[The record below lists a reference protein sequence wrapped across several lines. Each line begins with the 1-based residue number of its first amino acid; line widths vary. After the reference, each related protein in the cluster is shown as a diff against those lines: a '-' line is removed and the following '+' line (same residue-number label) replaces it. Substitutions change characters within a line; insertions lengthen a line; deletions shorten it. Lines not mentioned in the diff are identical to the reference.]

1 MTQEVPEPVPTEVPE
16 PVPPEVPEPVQKC
29 ANCGA
34 DLRPTDRYCGGCGLP
49 AFVPAQAEVTAP
61 PPEPAPET
69 PAPAAAPVPPA
80 ATVAPPPAQKSDNR
94 VWAIVAGV
102 ILLLVGVASCG
113 IGVIAMATASWFATD
128 TGIDPT
134 MWTAGSGLCCVL
146 PAVLLMVAG
155 VVVWYVW
162 GRKKA

>member
-1 MTQEVPEPVPTEVPE
+1 MTQEVPELVPTEVPE
-16 PVPPEVPEPVQKC
+16 PAPPELPEPVQKC

-49 AFVPAQAEVTAP
+49 AFVPAKAEVTTPA
-61 PPEPAPET
+61 PEPKPET
-69 PAPAAAPVPPA
+69 PAPAAATVPPV
-80 ATVAPPPAQKSDNR
+80 ATAAPPPAQKSDNR

-128 TGIDPT
+128 AGIDPS

-146 PAVLLMVAG
+146 PSVLLMIAG
-155 VVVWYVW
+155 AVVWYAW

>member
-1 MTQEVPEPVPTEVPE
+1 MTQEVPELVPTEVPE
-16 PVPPEVPEPVQKC
+16 PAPPELPEPVQKC

-49 AFVPAQAEVTAP
+49 AFVPAKAEVTTPA
-61 PPEPAPET
+61 PEPKPET
-69 PAPAAAPVPPA
+69 PAPAAATVPPVA
-80 ATVAPPPAQKSDNR
+80 PAAPPPAQKSDNR

-128 TGIDPT
+128 AGIDPS

-146 PAVLLMVAG
+146 PSVLLMIAG
-155 VVVWYVW
+155 AVVWYAW

>member
-1 MTQEVPEPVPTEVPE
+1 MTQEVPELVPTEVPE
-16 PVPPEVPEPVQKC
+16 LAPPEIPEPVQKC

-49 AFVPAQAEVTAP
+49 AFVPAKAEVTAP
-61 PPEPAPET
+61 APAPE
-69 PAPAAAPVPPA
+69 PVPAAAPKPPA
-80 ATVAPPPAQKSDNR
+80 TTVASPAQKADNR

-128 TGIDPT
+128 TGIDPS

-146 PAVLLMVAG
+146 PSVLLMIAG
-155 VVVWYVW
+155 AVVWYAW